1 MARGW
6 ESKAVESQQQET
18 PVDRRAAAGTDDPA
32 ARQRMAE
39 RNTLSLARLKALT
52 DLQHACAPAHR
63 AMLEQAL
70 ADLDRRI
77 AALG

>member
-6 ESKAVESQQQET
+6 ESKAVESQQDEAAE
-18 PVDRRAAAGTDDPA
+18 RRPAGVTADPA
-32 ARQRMAE
+32 AREHIAE
-39 RNTLSLARLKALT
+39 RHTLSLARLKALA

-63 AMLEQAL
+63 AMLEQAV
-70 ADLDRRI
+70 AELDRRI